1 MLVAS
6 SPVTLPRTPYPRK
19 VPCSLPVASQ
29 GLEHPFKFHAHKE
42 CLVCLGS
49 LGPQGVPPSSQLTL
63 SLQESY
69 KGFSQR
75 ECEWRS
81 MGKSLYGH
89 VMGVRGAEE
98 TLKGRANVGV
108 HYGYC

>member
-1 MLVAS
+1 MESRCWWPVAPLP
-6 SPVTLPRTPYPRK
+6 SPHPHTPWK
-19 VPCSLPVASQ
+19 VSCSLLVASQ

-49 LGPQGVPPSSQLTL
+49 LGLQGGPPLPALQLTL

-75 ECEWRS
+75 ECERQS
-81 MGKSLYGH
+81 TGKSLYGH
-89 VMGVRGAEE
+89 VMGVG
-98 TLKGRANVGV
+98 GRKR
-108 HYGYC
+108 C